1 MVMKRMKSRRTKRR
15 HTWSSYLELLGVHPG
30 TDIVLKVGL
39 SLGRQGHGGVA
50 GRRVGR
56 VALAAIPAHRTQRVS
71 PSEKPTSS
79 SLQFHSIQSRFL
91 HSPASSEGA
100 IPLRPTGS

>member
-1 MVMKRMKSRRTKRR
+1 MVMKRMKTRRTKRR

-30 TDIVLKVGL
+30 TDIVLQVGL

-71 PSEKPTSS
+71 PSEKPRPPHCSS
-79 SLQFHSIQSRFL
+79 IPFNRVSFIAPQAVKGQFH
-91 HSPASSEGA
+91 
-100 IPLRPTGS
+100 